1 MDSCLEEILF
11 TKNELV
17 LIKESINNLLYKRS
31 EVFFRDSKSEVSDY
45 RKSEQQD
52 IELSGQIKTLLL
64 SKFNKFGIV
73 DLPKHA
79 DILRYTIGDEFK
91 KHTDNGYPQ
100 THRYKTIIIQLSE
113 PDNYTGGT
121 LNVVCEGNKLIAN
134 KEIGN
139 TIIFDS
145 SLTHSVNVITSG
157 IRYCL
162 VMWLEKKHF
171 GFVNTII

>member
-31 EVFFRDSKSEVSDY
+31 EVFFRDNKSEVSDY

-52 IELSGQIKTLLL
+52 IKLSGQIKTLLL

-91 KHTDNGYPQ
+91 KHIDNGHPH
-100 THRYKTIIIQLSE
+100 THRYKTIIIQLSDS
-113 PDNYTGGT
+113 DNYTGGT
-121 LNVVCEGNKLIAN
+121 LSISCENDKLIAN

-139 TIIFDS
+139 AIIFDS
-145 SLTHSVNVITSG
+145 SLTHSVSIITSG
-157 IRYCL
+157 VRYCL

-171 GFVNTII
+171 GFNNTVI